1 MDLGFDAAEEYVQE
15 RLSPVLHESADK
27 IGTLYGFDPVSALQ
41 NFLHLSVPA
50 ADRGPN
56 TVQNPT
62 FRTLEYSTSEN
73 GQNGQKMGVYWNNEL
88 IGSAFGANA
97 WAAKRNAAA
106 STLKQLK
113 AQHWGGKRG

>member
-1 MDLGFDAAEEYVQE
+1 MW
-15 RLSPVLHESADK
+15 
-27 IGTLYGFDPVSALQ
+27 
-41 NFLHLSVPA
+41 N
-50 ADRGPN
+50 
-56 TVQNPT
+56 
-62 FRTLEYSTSEN
+62 RTLEYSTSEN

-113 AQHWGGKRG
+113 AQHWGGKRGGRRSAGAAHNRRSGSVASMESVGT